1 MISQVLLS
9 YLVDRVADVAYG
21 QVYSDVHKADLNDVV
36 AFVVGG
42 GDLRL
47 LLMNRV
53 VPRGSF

>member
-1 MISQVLLS
+1 MLLS